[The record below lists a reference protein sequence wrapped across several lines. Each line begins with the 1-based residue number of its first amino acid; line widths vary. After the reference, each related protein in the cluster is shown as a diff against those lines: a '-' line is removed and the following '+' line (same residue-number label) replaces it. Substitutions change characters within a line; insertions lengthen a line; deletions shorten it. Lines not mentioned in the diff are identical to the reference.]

1 MSACEGERERKRKSK
16 RKFVVEKSWVGGLHD
31 SSMSIFNKM
40 PLLSVTLARTPTLSL
55 THTHAP
61 IHSHTLFH
69 PFSFLQHT
77 WHIHFREI
85 QKIGTGGVKDGKF
98 FSVENVGAMKLLFG
112 SF

>member
-1 MSACEGERERKRKSK
+1 MTHRC
-16 RKFVVEKSWVGGLHD
+16 
-31 SSMSIFNKM
+31 
-40 PLLSVTLARTPTLSL
+40 LSL
-55 THTHAP
+55 TNCRYFRLHLHAHP
-61 IHSHTLFH
+61 LSLSHPHPYTPTCTPTHTLYH

-98 FSVENVGAMKLLFG
+98 FSVENVGTMKLLFG

>member
-1 MSACEGERERKRKSK
+1 MTHRCLSLTNCRYFR
-16 RKFVVEKSWVGGLHD
+16 LHLHAH
-31 SSMSIFNKM
+31 
-40 PLLSVTLARTPTLSL
+40 PLSLSPTRTHTHAHPASLSL
-55 THTHAP
+55 THAHAQLR
-61 IHSHTLFH
+61 SHTLFH

>member
-1 MSACEGERERKRKSK
+1 MTHRC
-16 RKFVVEKSWVGGLHD
+16 
-31 SSMSIFNKM
+31 
-40 PLLSVTLARTPTLSL
+40 LSL
-55 THTHAP
+55 TNCRYFRLHSHAHPLSLSLTRTHPHARLLSLSHTYTHAHSP

-98 FSVENVGAMKLLFG
+98 FSVENVGAMKLLLGTF
-112 SF
+112 